1 MIAGLK
7 PYPEYKDSGVPW
19 LGQIPAR
26 WDVRRMKLLLREVD
40 SRSSTGKEQL
50 LRVSQ
55 YTGVTQRKAIDGTDA
70 PDTRAASLVG
80 YKRVTPDDLVVN
92 IMLAWNG
99 SMGVSRY
106 DGIASPA
113 YCVYRFKDGARPWY
127 YHELLRLPLYKGRIK
142 TASTGVVESRLRL
155 YSDDLGRIEAIQPPT
170 EDQDAI
176 VRFIDY
182 ANGRLERAIRAKRK
196 VITLLHEQKQAIIHR
211 AVTRGLDP
219 TVPLKPSGIPWL
231 GDIPK
236 HWELT
241 KLRRVCFYQEGPGLR
256 TWQFTERG
264 VQVICVTNITVNGV
278 NLGAYGRFISRD
290 EYAAKYRHFTV
301 ERGDVML
308 ASSGNSWGKIAEFTG
323 SETVIL
329 NTSTIRLNPTRF
341 GKVSTPFLKLV
352 LAAEYVR
359 LQLQSLLTG
368 SCQPNFGPSHLNR
381 VVVTFPPETATQNA
395 IVSTVS
401 SESAPLDTT
410 IARLDREIELL
421 REYRT
426 RLVADVVTGKL
437 DVRPAAR
444 QLPEKSAPG
453 TVPAPEELPEE
464 AEAEETD

>member
-1 MIAGLK
+1 MIADLQ
-7 PYPEYKDSGVPW
+7 PYSEYKDSGVPW
-19 LGQIPAR
+19 IGKIPAQ

-55 YTGVTQRKAIDGTDA
+55 YTGVTQRKAIDGSDV
-70 PDTRAASLVG
+70 PDTRASSLVG
-80 YKRVTPDDLVVN
+80 YKRVTTDDLVIN

-106 DGIASPA
+106 EGIASPA

-155 YSDDLGRIEAIQPPT
+155 YSDDLGRIEAIQPPPQ
-170 EDQDAI
+170 DQDTI

-196 VITLLHEQKQAIIHR
+196 VIALLHEQKQAIIHR

-219 TVPLKPSGIPWL
+219 TVPLKPSGMPWL

-236 HWELT
+236 HWEIIPLKFLCGHIQNGAT
-241 KLRRVCFYQEGPGLR
+241 PSTSEQRYYENG
-256 TWQFTERG
+256 
-264 VQVICVTNITVNGV
+264 TVP
-278 NLGAYGRFISRD
+278 
-290 EYAAKYRHFTV
+290 
-301 ERGDVML
+301 
-308 ASSGNSWGKIAEFTG
+308 W
-323 SETVIL
+323 
-329 NTSTIRLNPTRF
+329 
-341 GKVSTPFLKLV
+341 
-352 LAAEYVR
+352 
-359 LQLQSLLTG
+359 
-368 SCQPNFGPSHLNR
+368 FGPSSVGTASELGVPVRHLTTAAFTDGKARLITGPAILVIVIGATAGKMGLLVGKGATNQQITAFELKEDTIVPQFGIQQLRSSENWLKSTASTATIPILDSGIVNR
-381 VVVTFPPETATQNA
+381 LPVAFPPCDEQQAILSAISLQTQPLVTA
-395 IVSTVS
+395 IS
-401 SESAPLDTT
+401 
-410 IARLDREIELL
+410 RLEREIELL

-444 QLPEKSAPG
+444 QLPAEPLVLEP
-453 TVPAPEELPEE
+453 VPDPEELTELEE
-464 AEAEETD
+464 VVA